1 MNFLEKNGLEALFLV
16 IITLICVDLCLREQI
31 PAKKEDK
38 PTNTP
43 KVYKG
48 CISESFAKD
57 TTYRIRLSNW
67 NNIDIYSPILNK

>member
-1 MNFLEKNGLEALFLV
+1 MKALEKYGLSLLLLV
-16 IITLICVDLCLREQI
+16 IITLMCVDLSLREQI

-43 KVYKG
+43 RVYKG

-57 TTYRIRLSNW
+57 TTYRIKLSNW
-67 NNIDIYSPILNK
+67 NNIDIYSPILKK